1 MERTIAWSDD
11 SLRHLKQFRKKRPKL
26 SEDVEG
32 FERDFSG
39 GRLPGDEFTGIG
51 DTFAKEHRM
60 SDSSSTKGKSGGFR
74 VYYRYNDTRI
84 EVHGVYLRSKLT
96 QRVRHIIAQMLK
108 QEGPL

>member
-1 MERTIAWSDD
+1 
-11 SLRHLKQFRKKRPKL
+11 
-26 SEDVEG
+26 
-32 FERDFSG
+32 
-39 GRLPGDEFTGIG
+39 
-51 DTFAKEHRM
+51 M